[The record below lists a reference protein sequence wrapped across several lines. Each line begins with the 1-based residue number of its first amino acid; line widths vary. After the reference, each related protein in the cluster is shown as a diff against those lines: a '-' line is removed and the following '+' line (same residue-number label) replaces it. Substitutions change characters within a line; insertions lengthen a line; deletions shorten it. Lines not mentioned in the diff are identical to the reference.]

1 MQDGQT
7 RRIDNAKLAENDEFL
22 QRHRVTLIVVSGP
35 CSVNEIDLDK
45 RSVSL
50 GRGPGADVAF
60 EDDAMSREHA
70 AFELVEDGFRVR
82 DLASTNGLEVNGSEV
97 LVAELKH
104 GDRVKLGETEFQYLQ
119 EKLSRG
125 PKTYHVADGAD

>member
-7 RRIDNAKLAENDEFL
+7 RRIDNAPLAESNEFL
-22 QRHRVTLIVVSGP
+22 ARHRVTLVVVSGP
-35 CSVNEIDLDK
+35 SSGNEVELDK

-60 EDDAMSREHA
+60 EDDSMSREHA
-70 AFELVEDGFRVR
+70 AFELVEGGFRIR
-82 DLASTNGLEVNGSEV
+82 DLASTNGVQVNGSEV

-104 GDRVKLGETEFQYLQ
+104 GDRVQLGETEFQYLQ
-119 EKLSRG
+119 EKSRRG
-125 PKTYHVADGAD
+125 PKTYHVEDDG